1 MIFMKNILLLKL
13 KILDIYADYP
23 IVILHPEVAKK
34 INAVNLD
41 RLELNLNN
49 IVTTGVLDT
58 SESYVNKET
67 VGLFKDT
74 AINYN
79 LKDGDIIE
87 VSLLPLPKAVSYIQD
102 KIKNKTLTK
111 DEIYEIVKNINENK
125 FSAVELSAFVTAI
138 QINGLN
144 IEETEHLC
152 RALVEAGD
160 SIDFKEKIILDKHSI
175 GGINGRVS
183 MILTPIIASLGFK
196 IPKTASRS
204 ITSAAGT
211 ADAMEVLAPV
221 TFTIDEI
228 KEIIIKVNGVVAWEG
243 KFDLCPVD
251 NKLIDIEHALGIN
264 PEGIMIAS
272 ILSKKKSIGSTHLV
286 IDIPIGNEVKVK
298 NKDDGIR
305 LAKKFIEISKFLKIN
320 TKVLLTD
327 GENPTGN
334 NFGPAL
340 EAKEVL
346 EILENK
352 YFNNLA
358 EKACLLSGEL
368 LELVGYA
375 KKGEGFFVA
384 KESITSGKA
393 LEKFREIIKIQGGEI
408 FSSDKIKFAKFKKEF
423 ISNSKGIIKDFD
435 VKRLTE
441 IANYSGAPKDIAAG
455 LILHKSIGD
464 KIVPGD
470 LILEIYS
477 ESEDKLNQAYDFLME
492 KAPFDF
498 EQMVIE
504 GIE

>member
-1 MIFMKNILLLKL
+1 MIFMKNTLLLKL
-13 KILDIYADYP
+13 KILDIHANYP

-34 INAVNLD
+34 IHAINLD
-41 RLELNLNN
+41 RLSLKLNN
-49 IVTTGVLDT
+49 VITTGVLDT
-58 SESYVNKET
+58 SESYVDEET
-67 VGLFKDT
+67 VGLYKDT

-79 LKDGDIIE
+79 LKEGDTIE
-87 VSLLPLPKAVSYIQD
+87 VSLLPLPKAVSYIQA

-111 DEIYEIVKNINENK
+111 EEIYEIVDNIVDNK
-125 FSAVELSAFVTAI
+125 LSDVELSAFVTAV

-152 RALVEAGD
+152 TALVEAGD
-160 SIDFKEKIILDKHSI
+160 SIDFKEKMILDKHSI

-211 ADAMEVLAPV
+211 ADSMEVLAPV

-228 KEIIIKVNGVVAWEG
+228 KELISKVNGVVAWEG

-286 IDIPIGNEVKVK
+286 IDIPIGNEVKIK
-298 NKDDGIR
+298 NKEDGVR

-368 LELVGYA
+368 LELAGYS
-375 KKGEGFFVA
+375 KKGEGFLVA
-384 KESITSGKA
+384 KEAITSGKA
-393 LEKFREIIKIQGGEI
+393 LEKFKEIIKAQGGEI
-408 FSSDKIKFAKFKKEF
+408 FSSSQINFAKFKKE
-423 ISNSKGIIKDFD
+423 IVSDSEGMIKDFD
-435 VKRLTE
+435 VKILTAA
-441 IANYSGAPKDIAAG
+441 ANYTGAPKDISAG
-455 LILHKSIGD
+455 LILHKVIGD
-464 KIVPGD
+464 KIKPGD
-470 LILEIYS
+470 IILELYS
-477 ESEDKLNQAYDFLME
+477 ESQTKLNDAFDFLIE
-492 KAPFDF
+492 NSPYTF